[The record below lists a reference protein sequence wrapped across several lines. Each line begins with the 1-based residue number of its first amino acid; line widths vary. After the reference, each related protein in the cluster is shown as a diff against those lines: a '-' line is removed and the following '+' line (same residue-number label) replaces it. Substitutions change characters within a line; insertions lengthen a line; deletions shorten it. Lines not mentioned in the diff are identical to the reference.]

1 MPTSDYGSEPV
12 RRLRDDVAATGARQ
26 RYIRPSQ
33 SHRHLISVVD
43 GELPKLVSLRRAR
56 MSISDHAEKVPAAGA
71 KAFLRRGLFERLE
84 GARRVTR
91 VSAPAGSGK
100 TVLLRSWIG
109 EAGLGDSA
117 AWVSV
122 GREQRDPQ
130 QFWISVAD
138 ALRDTA
144 AGSTLVRGLTAAPDL
159 DVEAI
164 VERLLEDLGGL
175 ENPVWLMLDDLHEL
189 DSRDA
194 LRQLELF
201 LMRAP
206 AELRFVFSTRHEL
219 RLGLHRLR
227 LEGELTEVRAA
238 DLRFTPDEARTLFE
252 AAGVRLSEPALEV
265 LHERTEGWVAGL
277 RLAALSLAGHP
288 DPERFAA
295 EFSGSERTV
304 AEYLVAEVLERQPED
319 VRRLLLRISILER
332 VTGPLADVVSGGWG
346 SERSLQELEEANAFV
361 MSLDARRSWFR
372 YHRLFADLLQLEL
385 RRTAPDEIPTLHGA
399 AAEWCA
405 DHGHPIDAIRHAQ
418 AAENWERAARLLS
431 DHWTALYLHGRSSTA
446 VELLTAFPADVVA
459 ADPELTAQMAA
470 NSMRESLEEAE
481 RYLALAIQ
489 GSESVPAD
497 RRGPFR
503 VKLAIYRLWLAQL
516 RGDLPTAV
524 EEAERLLAPAEATE
538 AAQLGCDQDLSA
550 LAMQILGVAE
560 LWAGQIEDAERHLE
574 RAVALARRIDCPM
587 LEIGGLA
594 HLAIVACLGSF
605 ALGAQRGMQAI
616 ELARRHGW
624 SEEPF
629 VAVAYVALAA
639 ANIWQGR
646 LGEGESWLAQA
657 ERTLP
662 PHVQRAAGLLL
673 HATRGMLEL
682 GSGHDEAAL
691 TAFRAAER
699 QAELLATPY
708 SLTTWAS
715 AHVLV
720 ALVRLGQTEP
730 VGRALAEIDSKE
742 RETAEMRTVL
752 AVLRLAQDDPEAATV
767 ALAPVLDGSAPK
779 LQLGWVVQAFLLE
792 AIARD
797 ALGDAG
803 AAERALEA
811 ALDLAE
817 PDGVLLPLLLHQTP
831 ALLERHCR
839 HRTTHASLIAEI
851 LNLQAGSDPASAVAE
866 AEPVREPLSESETR
880 VLRYLPTNLSKREI
894 ADELYVSVNTVK
906 AHIRHLYAK
915 LGVNSRGE
923 AVERARALSL
933 LAPSSRKR

>member
-1 MPTSDYGSEPV
+1 M
-12 RRLRDDVAATGARQ
+12 
-26 RYIRPSQ
+26 
-33 SHRHLISVVD
+33 SVTD
-43 GELPKLVSLRRAR
+43 GELPRAVPRHRFEASVTDYAETPGEVAGAVGGGLLRR
-56 MSISDHAEKVPAAGA
+56 D
-71 KAFLRRGLFERLE
+71 LFQRLE
-84 GARRVTR
+84 RATRVTR

-100 TVLLRSWIG
+100 TALLRSWIG
-109 EAGLGDSA
+109 GTGRSDST

-122 GREQRDPQ
+122 GREERDPQ

-138 ALRDTA
+138 ALRQTGA
-144 AGSTLVRGLTAAPDL
+144 ASMLVRGLTAAPDL

-175 ENPVWLMLDDLHEL
+175 EARIWLVIDDLHEL
-189 DSRDA
+189 DSSDA

-206 AELRFVFSTRHEL
+206 AELRFVLSTRHDV

-227 LEGELTEVRAA
+227 LEGELTEVRAV
-238 DLRFTPDEARTLFE
+238 DLRFTLDEARALFDG
-252 AAGVRLSEPALEV
+252 AGVQLSESALGF
-265 LHERTEGWVAGL
+265 LHERTEGWAAGL

-304 AEYLVAEVLERQPED
+304 AEYLFAEVLERQPED
-319 VRRLLLRISILER
+319 VRRLLLRTSILDR
-332 VTGPLADVVSGGWG
+332 VSGPLADVVSGGSG
-346 SERSLQELEEANAFV
+346 AERSLQELEEANAFV
-361 MSLDARRSWFR
+361 VSLDGRRSWFR
-372 YHRLFADLLQLEL
+372 YHGLFSDLLQLEL
-385 RRTAPDEIPTLHGA
+385 RRTAPEDVSALHA
-399 AAEWCA
+399 AAA
-405 DHGHPIDAIRHAQ
+405 DWYANHGHPIEAVRHAQ
-418 AAENWERAARLLS
+418 AAENWDPAARLLS
-431 DHWTALYLHGRSSTA
+431 DHWTDLYLHGRAATA
-446 VELLTAFPADVVA
+446 VELLTAFPANVVA
-459 ADPELTAQMAA
+459 ADPELTALMAA
-470 NSMRESLEEAE
+470 KSMRESLEEAE

-489 GSESVPAD
+489 GSESVPVD

-503 VKLAIYRLWLAQL
+503 IKLAIYGLWLAQL

-524 EEAERLLAPAEATE
+524 EEADRLLAPAEA
-538 AAQLGCDQDLSA
+538 AQAPQLGPDEELSA
-550 LAMQILGVAE
+550 LAMLLLGVTE
-560 LWAGQIEDAERHLE
+560 LWAGRIGAAARHLE
-574 RAVALARRIDCPM
+574 QSVALAHRIDCPL
-587 LEIGGLA
+587 LEISGLA
-594 HLAIVACLGSF
+594 HLAIVGCLRSF
-605 ALGAQRGMQAI
+605 TLGAQRGMQAI

-629 VAVAYVALAA
+629 VAVAYVAVAA
-639 ANIWQGR
+639 GSVWQGK
-646 LGEGESWLAQA
+646 LAEAESWLAQA

-662 PHVQRAAGLLL
+662 AQIQRAAGLLL

-682 GSGHDEAAL
+682 GQGRDEAAL
-691 TAFRAAER
+691 SAFRAAER

-715 AHVLV
+715 AHVLL
-720 ALVRLGQTEP
+720 ALVRLGQTEQAE
-730 VGRALAEIDSKE
+730 RELAEIDE
-742 RETAEMRTVL
+742 RARETGEIRTVL
-752 AVLRLAQDDPEAATV
+752 AVLRLAEDDPEAATA
-767 ALAPVLDGSAPK
+767 ALAPVLTGFAPK
-779 LQLGWVVQAFLLE
+779 LQRNWLVQAFLLE

-803 AAERALEA
+803 AAERALER

-817 PDGVLLPLLLHQTP
+817 PDGVLLPFLLHLAP
-831 ALLERHCR
+831 ALLARHAR
-839 HRTTHASLIAEI
+839 HRTTHASLISEI
-851 LNLQAGSDPASAVAE
+851 LNLQSGTRPASALE
-866 AEPVREPLSESETR
+866 ESGHLLEPLSESETR

-906 AHIRHLYAK
+906 AHIRHLFAK

>member
-1 MPTSDYGSEPV
+1 MRV
-12 RRLRDDVAATGARQ
+12 LN
-26 RYIRPSQ
+26 
-33 SHRHLISVVD
+33 
-43 GELPKLVSLRRAR
+43 GELPTVISLRPAR
-56 MSISDHAEKVPAAGA
+56 TAITDQAEQAPAAGGE
-71 KAFLRRGLFERLE
+71 AFLRHELFERLE

-100 TVLLRSWIG
+100 TVLLRSWLG

-138 ALRDTA
+138 ALRETA

-175 ENPVWLMLDDLHEL
+175 EDPVWLVIDDLHEV
-189 DSRDA
+189 DSSDV

-206 AELRFVFSTRHEL
+206 AELRFVLSTRHEL

-238 DLRFTPDEARTLFE
+238 DLRFTLDEARALFE
-252 AAGVRLSEPALEV
+252 AAGVRLSESALEI

-288 DPERFAA
+288 DPDRFAA

-319 VRRLLLRISILER
+319 VRRLLLRTSILER

-346 SERSLQELEEANAFV
+346 AERSLQELEEANAFV
-361 MSLDARRSWFR
+361 VSLDARRSWFR
-372 YHRLFADLLQLEL
+372 YHRLFSDLLQLEL
-385 RRTAPDEIPTLHGA
+385 RRTAPNEIPTLHGA
-399 AAEWCA
+399 AAEWFA
-405 DHGHPIDAIRHAQ
+405 EHGHPIDAVRHAQ
-418 AAENWERAARLLS
+418 AAENWELAARLLS
-431 DHWTALYLHGRSSTA
+431 DHWTALYLHGRSSTG

-459 ADPELTAQMAA
+459 ADPELTALMAA

-516 RGDLPTAV
+516 RGDLPAAV
-524 EEAERLLAPAEATE
+524 QEAERLRAPAMATQ
-538 AAQLGCDQDLSA
+538 AAQLGCDENLSA

-560 LWAGQIEDAERHLE
+560 LWAVQIEVAERHLE
-574 RAVALARRIDCPM
+574 RAVALAHRINSPL
-587 LEIGGLA
+587 LEISGLS
-594 HLAIVACLGSF
+594 HLAIVACLRSLT
-605 ALGAQRGMQAI
+605 LGAERGTQAI

-629 VAVAYVALAA
+629 VAVAYIALAA
-639 ANIWQGR
+639 ANVWQGR
-646 LGEGESWLAQA
+646 LGEAESWLGQA
-657 ERTLP
+657 ERSLP
-662 PHVQRAAGLLL
+662 PQVQRAAGLLL

-682 GSGHDEAAL
+682 GRGRDEAAL
-691 TAFRAAER
+691 RAFRAAER

-720 ALVRLGQTEP
+720 ARLRLGQTEG
-730 VGRALAEIDSKE
+730 VDRALAEIDEKE
-742 RETAEMRTVL
+742 RGTGEMRTVM
-752 AVLRLAQDDPEAATV
+752 AVLRLAQDDPEAATI
-767 ALAPVLDGSAPK
+767 ALGPVLDGSVPK
-779 LQLGWVVQAFLLE
+779 LQAVWLVQAFLLE

-817 PDGVLLPLLLHQTP
+817 PDGVLLPFLLHQTP
-831 ALLERHCR
+831 ALLERHRR
-839 HRTTHASLIAEI
+839 HRTTHASLIAEV
-851 LNLQAGSDPASAVAE
+851 LNLQAGRKLGSALEE
-866 AEPVREPLSESETR
+866 AERLQEPLSESETR

-906 AHIRHLYAK
+906 AHMRHLYAK

-923 AVERARALSL
+923 AVERARAFSL
-933 LAPSSRKR
+933 LAPSRKR